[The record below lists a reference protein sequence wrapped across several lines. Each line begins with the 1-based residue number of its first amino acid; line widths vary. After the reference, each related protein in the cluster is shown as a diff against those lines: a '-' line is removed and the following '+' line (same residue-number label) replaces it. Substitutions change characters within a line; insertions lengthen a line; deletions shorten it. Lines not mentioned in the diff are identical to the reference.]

1 MEIKWII
8 NVLLLAG
15 LLAGLYKIFEKAKRP
30 GWYAL
35 IPGWN
40 LWIWIQLLNKPWW
53 WILILLIPGVNFM
66 LIMVMAY
73 LTLRNFEVENPFL
86 LIAGV
91 IAPFFVLPYIGFT
104 SKYRYMS
111 DDFWRNYTKG
121 WKFETLEAISFAI
134 IVATII
140 RTFFIEAFTIPT
152 PSMEKSLMVGDFL
165 FVNKMSYGAKSPQ
178 TPLTLP
184 LTHHTLPLTQTVPSY
199 SEWVSLPLFRLPAM
213 GSVKNNDVVV
223 FNYPDGDTV
232 AMEMQN
238 VGYHRIILNHGY
250 NIVRAQGLDPDSNLN
265 LVYELG
271 RKEVWKK
278 YTIRTRPIDKRDNYV
293 KRCIGIPGDVIEI
306 KNTQLYVNGK
316 AAENPELMQI
326 GYFVRSASNGFNQKT
341 LDKLDI
347 TDFFQT
353 NIGNEFLLNLNEN
366 NKNRLMK
373 SGQITNIMPNI
384 QPEGQF
390 DFEIFPHSPA
400 FPWNKDNYGPLQI
413 PAKGATVELNLK
425 NLPLYKR
432 IIQAY
437 EGNTL
442 EVTDGKIF
450 INGAQTNTYTF
461 QQDYYF
467 MMGDNRHNSAD
478 SRSWGF
484 VPFDHVVGKAV
495 FVWFSRSQNRGFP
508 NIRFE
513 RLFTFI
519 SAKGISKS
527 YLFHIMIPLLLLIFL
542 YNKRHAIRE
551 KIQDRKRGIK

>member
-8 NVLLLAG
+8 NILLLSG
-15 LLAGLYKIFEKAKRP
+15 LFVGLYGIFQKAKRP

-35 IPGWN
+35 IPVWN
-40 LWIWIQLLNKPWW
+40 LWVWIKILQKPWW
-53 WILILLIPGVNFM
+53 WIIILFIPGVNLM

-73 LTLRNFEVENPFL
+73 LTMRNFEVENTLL

-91 IAPFFVLPYIGFT
+91 VAPFFVLPYLAFT
-104 SKYRYMS
+104 NKFRYMS

-165 FVNKMSYGAKSPQ
+165 FVNKMSYGAKTPQ
-178 TPLTLP
+178 TPLTIP
-184 LTHHTLPLTQTVPSY
+184 LTHHTMPLTQTVPSY
-199 SEWVSLPLFRLPAM
+199 SEWISLPLFRLPAM
-213 GSVKNNDVVV
+213 GKVKNNDVVV

-238 VGYHRIILNHGY
+238 VGYHRLILNHGY
-250 NIVRAQGLDPDSNLN
+250 NIVRARGLEPDSNLN

-293 KRCIGIPGDVIEI
+293 KRCVGIPGDQLEI
-306 KNTQLYVNGK
+306 KNTQLYINGK
-316 AAENPELMQI
+316 AAINPELMQI
-326 GYFVRSASNGFNQKT
+326 GYFVRSAGNGLSQKL

-347 TDFFQT
+347 TDGMRT
-353 NIGNEFLLNLNEN
+353 NIGNEFLLNLNEK
-366 NKNRLMK
+366 NKERLVN
-373 SGQITNIMPNI
+373 SGQITNIVPNI

-390 DFEIFPHSPA
+390 DFEIFPHSPQ
-400 FPWNKDNYGPLQI
+400 FPWNKDNYGPITI
-413 PAKGATVELNLK
+413 PAKGSTIELNQN

-442 EVTDGKIF
+442 EIKEGRIL
-450 INGAQTNTYTF
+450 INGKESNTYTF
-461 QQDYYF
+461 NQDYYF
-467 MMGDNRHNSAD
+467 LMGDNRHNSAD

-519 SAKGISKS
+519 SDKGISRS
-527 YLFHIMIPLLLLIFL
+527 YFFHIMIPLILLILL
-542 YNKRHAIRE
+542 YNKRHAIKE
-551 KIQDRKRGIK
+551 KIEDRRRGVK